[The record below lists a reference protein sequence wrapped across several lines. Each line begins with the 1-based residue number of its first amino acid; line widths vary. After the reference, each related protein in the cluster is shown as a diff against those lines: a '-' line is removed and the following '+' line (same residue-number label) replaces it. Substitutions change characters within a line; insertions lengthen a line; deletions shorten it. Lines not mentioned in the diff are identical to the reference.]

1 MSPLQEAVMI
11 GGEGAAFAMVSAI
24 FLLFA
29 FGLVV
34 TYQGIVG
41 RDLDLFTD
49 IWGKRWNRW
58 DPDSDTPRHP
68 RDRHSLLRVGIGLAL
83 MTVAVLLA
91 MLVV

>member
-1 MSPLQEAVMI
+1 ML
-11 GGEGAAFAMVSAI
+11 GGEDAQFAVVSAI
-24 FLLFA
+24 FLVFG

-49 IWGKRWNRW
+49 MWGRRWNRW

-68 RDRHSLLRVGIGLAL
+68 RDRHGLLRVGIGIAL
-83 MTVAVLLA
+83 MAVAVLLA
-91 MLVV
+91 LLLL